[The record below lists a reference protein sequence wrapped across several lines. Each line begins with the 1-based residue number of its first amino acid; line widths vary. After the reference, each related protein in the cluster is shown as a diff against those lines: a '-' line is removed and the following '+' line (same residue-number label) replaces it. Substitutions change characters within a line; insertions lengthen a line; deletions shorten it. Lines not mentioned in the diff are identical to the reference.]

1 MSEKSE
7 THSPL
12 TTDHSRLPFHVSR
25 FFLAFNNFK
34 HNKMN
39 KPENIEDRLW
49 EYIDGAGSADDRLFI
64 EQLIASNAAWKAKY
78 QELLELQDLLS
89 HRLELDEPSMRFTQN
104 IMEAIS
110 KHHIA
115 PAAKSYINK
124 RIVWGIAGFF
134 ICTIIGVL
142 IAVFAQVHWS
152 SGSTTDSSLINN
164 INLDKV
170 EFSGI
175 FNKTYTTIFMMINVV
190 LGLVALDMYLRR
202 QRAKGRD
209 ERQ

>member
-1 MSEKSE
+1 
-7 THSPL
+7 
-12 TTDHSRLPFHVSR
+12 
-25 FFLAFNNFK
+25 
-34 HNKMN
+34 MN

-49 EYIDGAGSADDRLFI
+49 EYLEGEGTAEDRLFI
-64 EQLIASNAAWKAKY
+64 EQLIASNAAWKTKY

-134 ICTIIGVL
+134 ICTIIGFL

-152 SGSTTDSSLINN
+152 GGSTTDSSFINN

-170 EFSGI
+170 DTGKFFSS
-175 FNKTYTTIFMMINVV
+175 TYATVFMMVNVV
-190 LGLVALDMYLRR
+190 LGLAALDMYLRR
-202 QRAKGRD
+202 KRGKAA
-209 ERQ
+209 